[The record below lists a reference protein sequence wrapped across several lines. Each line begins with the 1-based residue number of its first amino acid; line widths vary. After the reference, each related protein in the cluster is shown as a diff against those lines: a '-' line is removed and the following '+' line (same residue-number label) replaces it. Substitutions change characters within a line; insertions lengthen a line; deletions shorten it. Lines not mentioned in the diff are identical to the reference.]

1 MSALLIH
8 APPTHAPGSLK
19 ANNIINN
26 MNNMTGRRK
35 YRPAVCPKCGEE
47 FGATYLPIHMRLC
60 AASPAGKK
68 GE

>member
-1 MSALLIH
+1 
-8 APPTHAPGSLK
+8 
-19 ANNIINN
+19 